1 LTYITY
7 PQTEELL
14 KCYPKLKSYL
24 KNLQLELERL
34 FREGKNDDI
43 DPDEIMYSLSIG
55 NRVVND
61 MPHAMP
67 TPGDKMTNIVITKD
81 RIIEE
86 EMRNRMTDI
95 NTIGEVVEKIS
106 NTLECLTTQEK
117 QIIEFKYFESMVW
130 KDILKTT
137 KAFVEERQ
145 AKQQRRVAIE
155 KMLPLLRITTE
166 QFEFCIRKVKTDV
179 ID

>member
-1 LTYITY
+1 
-7 PQTEELL
+7 
-14 KCYPKLKSYL
+14 
-24 KNLQLELERL
+24 
-34 FREGKNDDI
+34 
-43 DPDEIMYSLSIG
+43 
-55 NRVVND
+55 
-61 MPHAMP
+61 
-67 TPGDKMTNIVITKD
+67 
-81 RIIEE
+81 
-86 EMRNRMTDI
+86 MTDI

-106 NTLECLTTQEK
+106 NTLEYLTTQEK

-166 QFEFCIRKVKTDV
+166 QFEFCIRKVKKDV